1 MNAGTGWWLGLFCFV
16 SRAQTRRMCLIDGHG
31 KFYGVLKSHTE
42 WGLAKKDPKKS
53 FDITGSHVNKD
64 VNKVNNHLK
73 SLYKMSRT
81 KLKDA
86 ISDSTDPSPD
96 LMPATGQNFN
106 RRISRIT
113 PLALTF
119 SHILLLSEM
128 SLYNYYN
135 YYFYYRFIFA
145 GKWDF
150 RNTCNIAV

>member
-1 MNAGTGWWLGLFCFV
+1 
-16 SRAQTRRMCLIDGHG
+16 
-31 KFYGVLKSHTE
+31 
-42 WGLAKKDPKKS
+42 
-53 FDITGSHVNKD
+53 
-64 VNKVNNHLK
+64 
-73 SLYKMSRT
+73 MSRT

-119 SHILLLSEM
+119 SDILLLSEM

-135 YYFYYRFIFA
+135 DYFYYRFIFA

-150 RNTCNIAV
+150 RNTSNIVV